1 MTNIDLLFSEAI
13 CTNAKISMKTVED
26 TKKESVSLVE
36 LIDDYA
42 SVKKVYDRVRY
53 WKQKESHRISS
64 DEAKMPLTL
73 SKI

>member
-26 TKKESVSLVE
+26 TMKESVSLVE

-42 SVKKVYDRVRY
+42 SVKKVYDRV
-53 WKQKESHRISS
+53 
-64 DEAKMPLTL
+64 
-73 SKI
+73 